1 MFENLTNKDIA
12 ILVLFFVILIVLWF
26 NRIWRRKHNKEP
38 GLKEI
43 IEAAQGRD
51 FNAEMQEQES
61 ENLENPKNQES
72 SAEQKNPQ
80 EDFQKSVEKSAK
92 NSATQTNQTQN
103 FDYEKEF
110 FARTQNGEKSV
121 LLKVVPSLQEC
132 KILQSVLYSAGI
144 PSFAQT
150 EKLSGIFGNT
160 SGLPNT
166 MFSVKL
172 NVLESDQN
180 SAQEILNSKSS
191 ESETE
196 E

>member
-12 ILVLFFVILIVLWF
+12 ILVLFFVILIILWI

-43 IEAAQGRD
+43 VEAARGRD
-51 FNAEMQEQES
+51 FNAEMQES
-61 ENLENPKNQES
+61 ENAENSKSQES
-72 SAEQKNPQ
+72 SAEQENPQ
-80 EDFQKSVEKSAK
+80 ENFQKSAEKSAK
-92 NSATQTNQTQN
+92 NFAAQTNQTQN

-110 FARTQNGEKSV
+110 FERTQNGEKSV
-121 LLKVVPSLQEC
+121 LLQVVPSLQKC
-132 KILQSVLYSAGI
+132 KIMQSVLYSAGI

-160 SGLPNT
+160 SGLPDT

-172 NVLESDQN
+172 NVLESDQKT
-180 SAQEILNSKSS
+180 AQEILESK
-191 ESETE
+191 ETE
-196 E
+196 IQSEE

>member
-12 ILVLFFVILIVLWF
+12 ILILFFVILIVLWI

-43 IEAAQGRD
+43 VEAAKGRD
-51 FNAEMQEQES
+51 FNAEMQKSESENSENQENSAEQES
-61 ENLENPKNQES
+61 S
-72 SAEQKNPQ
+72 
-80 EDFQKSVEKSAK
+80 QKSAEKSAK
-92 NSATQTNQTQN
+92 TSAAQTNQAQN

-110 FARTQNGEKSV
+110 FERTQNGEKSV

-132 KILQSVLYSAGI
+132 KILQSVLYSAEI

-166 MFSVKL
+166 IFSVKL
-172 NVLESDQN
+172 NVLESDQK
-180 SAQEILNSKSS
+180 SAQEILESKSL
-191 ESETE
+191 ETE
-196 E
+196 ENK